1 MKQLSALVVLVLLA
15 HGLLAQLCPQ
25 HRYVRDVFTDVEE
38 TSDIV
43 FGQADPYGPGPL
55 QTLRFDLYEPLGD
68 TLANRPLIIHAF
80 GGAFLIGT
88 RDQPTI
94 PAWARGYARRGF
106 VFASIDYRI
115 GFNPVDSDSPI
126 RAAYRASQDVRAAMR
141 HFAENQSVYGIDT
154 NAIFL
159 TGSSAGCFAGL
170 ISAFMEESDRPASTY
185 GTLLEP
191 SDLGCGDCSGNTD
204 YGNREV
210 IARGVINNWGA
221 LLDTIYIDPA
231 ANPDDMVPVLSF
243 HGDADAAVPYG
254 SGLPFSLPIFPEV
267 DGSAP
272 IHQRLDNVGV
282 PNQLYTL
289 SGRGHEPTLLEP
301 WIVDTIVDV
310 GSRFMVDVLE
320 PQTAPI
326 AGDPVVCI
334 GDTLRYAL
342 PDRAGHRF
350 CWQVAGGDVVQDD
363 GHAITVAWTTDT
375 LNWITAVE
383 TNTLDVRGD
392 EQVLDVTVG
401 PAPNPAFDWAASD
414 GAVSFDP
421 IDASG
426 ISWSW
431 AFGDGDSSAIEAPVH
446 IYGDTS
452 MRTVR
457 FAISNVYC
465 TRTSSEV
472 VDPALCPTA
481 AFAWSAFD
489 STLTVS
495 DSSAFATGLHW
506 SFGDGAIDSGDLV
519 QHTYAAPGIYD
530 VTLTAANRSCIDA
543 ITETIE
549 IVFCPVAS
557 FGVSVLGRTIEL
569 QDSSRFDDLIQWRL
583 PDGTT
588 SSLSAPSVS
597 VPDTGTY
604 TIRLIAVN
612 VAGCAD
618 TATVD
623 VRVSDIVSGLEAGAE
638 RSLQWPNPVDAAA
651 RIRPIDGWT
660 GGERRVVWVDAL
672 GRRIERAIRNESVRA
687 PRSSGVYLLIV
698 EGAAGRTARRI
709 IVR

>member
-1 MKQLSALVVLVLLA
+1 MKHLAALLA
-15 HGLLAQLCPQ
+15 FILLALGIQAQLCPQ
-25 HRYVRDVFTDVEE
+25 QRYVQDVFTDVQE
-38 TSDIV
+38 TSGTV

-68 TLANRPLIIHAF
+68 TLAKRPLIIHAF

-115 GFNPVDSDSPI
+115 GFNPVDGDSPI

-141 HFAENQSVYGIDT
+141 HFAENESVYGIDT

-159 TGSSAGCFAGL
+159 TGSSAGCFAAL
-170 ISAFMEESDRPASTY
+170 ITAFMEESDRPASTY

-191 SDLGCGDCSGNTD
+191 TDLGCGDCSGNTD

-210 IARGVINNWGA
+210 KARGVINNWGA

-231 ANPDDMVPVLSF
+231 ANPDDVVPVLSF

-282 PNQLYTL
+282 PNRLYTL
-289 SGRGHEPTLLEP
+289 SGQGHEPTLLQP

-310 GSRFMVDVLE
+310 GSKFMADVLT

-334 GDTLRYAL
+334 GDTLRYTL
-342 PDRAGHRF
+342 PDQPGHRY
-350 CWQVAGGDVVQDD
+350 CWQVAGGDVVLDD

-375 LNWITAVE
+375 LNRITAVE

-401 PAPNPAFDWAASD
+401 PAPNPTFDWTAAD

-431 AFGDGDSSAIEAPVH
+431 AFGDGDSSSLEAPVH
-446 IYGDTS
+446 TYGDTS
-452 MRTVR
+452 VRTVR

-465 TRTSSEV
+465 TRSSSEV
-472 VDPALCPTA
+472 VDPALCPMA
-481 AFAWSAFD
+481 DFAWSAFD
-489 STLTVS
+489 STVTVS
-495 DSSAFATGLHW
+495 DSSAFATALQW
-506 SFGDGAIDSGDLV
+506 SFGDGAIDSGGVV

-530 VTLTAANRSCIDA
+530 VTLTAANRSCTDA
-543 ITETIE
+543 ITQTVE
-549 IVFCPVAS
+549 IVFCPVAA
-557 FGVSVLGRTIEL
+557 FGASVDGFTIDL
-569 QDSSRFDDLIQWRL
+569 RDSSRYDDLIQWRL

-588 SSLSAPSVS
+588 TSLTDPSFTVS
-597 VPDTGTY
+597 DTGTY

-612 VAGCAD
+612 AAGCSD
-618 TATVD
+618 TTTVQ
-623 VRVSDIVSGLEAGAE
+623 VRVSDIVSGVQTEVGETLH
-638 RSLQWPNPVDAAA
+638 WPNPVNAAA
-651 RIRPIDGWT
+651 RIRPIGGWS

-672 GRRIERAIRNESVRA
+672 GRRIERAIRREHVRA
-687 PRSSGVYLLIV
+687 PRSPGVYLLIV
-698 EGAAGRTARRI
+698 EGTAGRTARRI